1 MDQATRQKILDL
13 IQKEVTM
20 DPATIDPDKDLRE
33 QVLLDSMQF
42 VGIAARIEIELDIE
56 LPITVMEVSTLN
68 QFLEKVEE
76 EMKKKATVHST
87 FVKIGQIGVKT
98 PLLADTCL

>member
-13 IQKEVTM
+13 IQKEVSI
-20 DPATIDPDKDLRE
+20 DPATINPDQDLRQ

-42 VGIAARIEIELDIE
+42 VSIAARVETAFNIE

-68 QFLEKVEE
+68 QFMEVVDQELG
-76 EMKKKATVHST
+76 KK
-87 FVKIGQIGVKT
+87 
-98 PLLADTCL
+98 